1 MSHFLRSA
9 ILFCCVASAG
19 FCLAD
24 DWPQWGG
31 PQRDLIW
38 RESGIVDK
46 FPTKGLLPR
55 VWSTP
60 IGEGY
65 SGPAVA
71 DGRVYITD
79 LIRQKREERVLCLD
93 AETGKILWKHAYPV
107 VYRVSY
113 PAGPRSTPVIENG
126 LVYTIGAMV

>member
-1 MSHFLRSA
+1 MNQLTRVVFPCLAPLGLFLG
-9 ILFCCVASAG
+9 LLTTPG
-19 FCLAD
+19 LAD

-31 PQRDLIW
+31 PKRDLVW
-38 RESGIVDK
+38 REKGIVK
-46 FPTKGLLPR
+46 TLPTKGLLPR

-79 LIRQKREERVLCLD
+79 FIREKRIERILR
-93 AETGKILWKHAYPV
+93 AEKTMSSTLAVNQNSLV
-107 VYRVSY
+107 VSK
-113 PAGPRSTPVIENG
+113 VI
-126 LVYTIGAMV
+126 